1 MSPSMSKWIC
11 SSLKITS
18 IPRKGNLPGG
28 QERAPRSGN
37 CGSFQ
42 LEGPRMT
49 WANALTPGREEVS
62 PEKELSCPERQ
73 EAATRA
79 ARGQGGRLGCMA
91 LRRQPARTTSGPP
104 LLAGHHQH

>member
-1 MSPSMSKWIC
+1 MSPAMSSWIC

-28 QERAPRSGN
+28 RERAPRSGN
-37 CGSFQ
+37 CSFFQ

-49 WANALTPGREEVS
+49 WANAFTLGREEVS
-62 PEKELSCPERQ
+62 PEKELLCPERQ

-79 ARGQGGRLGCMA
+79 ARGQGGHLGCMA

-104 LLAGHHQH
+104 LLAGRRQH